1 MVSGWID
8 EDIFKITGSEIYMW
22 NGLSSS
28 DGIYKDYDNPI
39 TCKYWYI
46 DM

>member
-8 EDIFKITGSEIYMW
+8 EGIFKITGSKIYMW
-22 NGLSSS
+22 NGLSS